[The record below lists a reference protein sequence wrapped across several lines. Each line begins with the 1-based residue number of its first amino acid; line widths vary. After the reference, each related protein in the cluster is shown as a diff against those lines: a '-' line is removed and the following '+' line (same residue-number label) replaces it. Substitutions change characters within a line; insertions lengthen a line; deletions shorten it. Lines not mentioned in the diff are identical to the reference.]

1 MLIIRYAKQLNYGAG
16 ASWGLKNIKEEIL
29 KDYDIALIH
38 AEFFY
43 PFEDKTYSFEIGN
56 SIYIIKK
63 GTEDLPDDEFIKK
76 LETNTISKA
85 LSRLGF
91 GADVFLGKFDDSR
104 YIQELNEKF
113 GNEVQTKQLNISKNL
128 ETKITFSAK
137 KPEMPK

>member
-1 MLIIRYAKQLNYGAG
+1 MGDSKEGKISSWCDTNRISRYKV
-16 ASWGLKNIKEEIL
+16 IKELSNEYPVTWICESLEITRRSYYKWL
-29 KDYDIALIH
+29 NRKDTDN
-38 AEFFY
+38 
-43 PFEDKTYSFEIGN
+43 DKMNKE
-56 SIYIIKK
+56 
-63 GTEDLPDDEFIKK
+63 LVEFIKK

-113 GNEVQTKQLNISKNL
+113 GNEVRTKQLNISKNL
-128 ETKITFSAK
+128 ETKITFSDK